1 MGRKL
6 RNAWAARL
14 LEGNQAAP
22 AAAAGK
28 GRAGPVRLA
37 GASVTSAARTPA
49 ANASTAPIR
58 ILGLDTALRCTGF
71 GVIDTDGQRFAAVDC
86 GLIRIPAS
94 AALSECLRRLSGGVV
109 ELLDRFAPDVIAI
122 EGGFFFKNVKTATV
136 LGMARGAVVARLAE
150 RRLPVYEYAPRR
162 VKQAPRLSLVESDR
176 QFIFKGGT
184 SLLLHMPQVRR
195 LSRDIDNVCGRPAAE
210 LDAVV
215 RVIGSATRSWVKG
228 G

>member
-162 VKQAPRLSLVESDR
+162 VKQAVCGHGGAGKQQVALLVSQILGIPVTEIKDDATDALAVAVCHA
-176 QFIFKGGT
+176 QTAYNVQG
-184 SLLLHMPQVRR
+184 LLLPKP
-195 LSRDIDNVCGRPAAE
+195 L
-210 LDAVV
+210 
-215 RVIGSATRSWVKG
+215 
-228 G
+228 